1 VAAALHPHQSRY
13 GLSNTK
19 REKKEKRTINY
30 LNKNYPTF
38 PFPIFP
44 WPIAFNNFS
53 SFSLMT

>member
-13 GLSNTK
+13 GLPNTK
-19 REKKEKRTINY
+19 RKKERKRTINY